1 MPITVKWDNAEKT
14 IIYYTFDGA
23 WTWDEFNAVYQEV
36 YAMLDTVQHKVHAIV
51 DLRNSRL
58 LPRDTLTQMRRL
70 TYEQHENGG
79 LTVFITTNA
88 FAKTL
93 YSILSNLYRRAREI
107 FRLASTPQAA
117 YNILHEYDKSVQQ
130 EAVSGEAT

>member
-1 MPITVKWDNAEKT
+1 MPITVKWDNDEKT

-23 WTWDEFNAVYQEV
+23 WTWDEFNAVYQDV
-36 YAMLDTVQHKVHAIV
+36 YAMLDTVQHQVHAIV
-51 DLRNSRL
+51 DLRSSRL

-79 LTVFITTNA
+79 ITVFITSNPLART
-88 FAKTL
+88 F

-107 FRLASTPQAA
+107 FRLATTPQDA
-117 YNILHEYDKSVQQ
+117 YDILAGCNEPVTSEFILK
-130 EAVSGEAT
+130 